1 MGTWGT
7 GLYQSDVAADVRT
20 VYRDCKKLGFSGSDL
35 AAIVLETV
43 GAKSADSEDG
53 QLAHLALAD
62 LLSGLSRDT
71 LLAMATK
78 ARGLARPHAA
88 ARVADELEK
97 LAA

>member
-1 MGTWGT
+1 MCI
-7 GLYQSDVAADVRT
+7 
-20 VYRDCKKLGFSGSDL
+20 RDS
-35 AAIVLETV
+35 
-43 GAKSADSEDG
+43 
-53 QLAHLALAD
+53 AD
-62 LLSGLSRDT
+62 LLAGLDREA